1 MKKIQKLTLFIIISF
16 AMLAMV
22 SCENKPELVID
33 KNKAS
38 AFLKNYFSIW
48 NEGKIDSLLT
58 YTHGTDSLSSDQ
70 LQRLVKGLNLGREKL
85 IKEHGGIKEI
95 MNIKIDSTRGHD
107 AFVSYDVKYFNG
119 LQTSVNRV
127 LVSEKGEI
135 KLSLRAVN

>member
-1 MKKIQKLTLFIIISF
+1 MKQIKRFIPVLIFSFALLTL
-16 AMLAMV
+16 V
-22 SCENKPELVID
+22 SCENKARLVID
-33 KNKAS
+33 KNNAS

-95 MNIKIDSTRGHD
+95 MNIKIDSTRGPD

-119 LQTSVNRV
+119 LQTKVNRV
-127 LVSEKGEI
+127 LVSEKGKI